1 MKAGDKYKGE
11 LVKSVRK
18 TFGRFLPTRSSYNNG
33 KPIQNTDLVLRI
45 VLTTGFIHYLKL
57 NVYEH

>member
-1 MKAGDKYKGE
+1 MKAGDTYKGE

-18 TFGRFLPTRSSYNNG
+18 MFGRFCPTRASYDNG
-33 KPIQNTDLVLRI
+33 KPIQNSDSVLRI

-57 NVYEH
+57 S

>member
-18 TFGRFLPTRSSYNNG
+18 MFGRFCPTRASYDNG
-33 KPIQNTDLVLRI
+33 KPVQDSDLILRI
-45 VLTTGFIHYLKL
+45 VLNSGFIHYLKIS
-57 NVYEH
+57 